1 MEFQKESE
9 KENKILEIRKR
20 KKNYFDKFIIKWKD

>member
-1 MEFQKESE
+1 MEFQKEIE

-20 KKNYFDKFIIKWKD
+20 KKNYFYKFIIK